1 MYVEIRELHD
11 PEEVKKLEEIQRLA
25 WGGEEIVVPH
35 HIMIAAREVG
45 GILLGAYHNSRI
57 IGYVFGFP
65 GEFKGFRCMYSHQL
79 AVIPEYQNYGIGSLL
94 KLKQRE
100 HALSKGYRLIVWTY
114 DPLRSKNAMLNVN
127 KLGTITDTY
136 LINHYGPLTDALN
149 RGIDTDRFMV
159 EWWIDSGWY
168 YRRIRYKYIEDT
180 GLQYCIQIKA
190 EKRNREVKPLI
201 NKKCISEYIGIEI
214 PTDIDNVGEDV
225 LSLKR
230 RWREVTREA
239 FISLFENGYK
249 VFGYYLYRKY
259 PFKGIYML
267 KKNFKID

>member
-11 PEEVKKLEEIQRLA
+11 PDEIKKLEEIQRLA

-45 GILLGAYHNSRI
+45 GILLGAYHRSRL

-65 GEFKGFRCMYSHQL
+65 GEFKGFRCIYSHQL
-79 AVIPEYQNYGIGSLL
+79 AVIPEYQNHGIGSLL

-100 HALSKGYRLIVWTY
+100 YALNKGYRLIVWTY
-114 DPLRSKNAMLNVN
+114 DPLRSKNAMLNIN

-136 LINHYGPLTDALN
+136 LINHYGALTDALN

-159 EWWIDSGWY
+159 EWWIDSNWY
-168 YRRIRYKYIEDT
+168 YRRVRYKYIEDT
-180 GLQYCIQIKA
+180 GFKPCIYLRS
-190 EKRNREVKPLI
+190 EKRDGDIRPLI
-201 NKKCISEYIGIEI
+201 EDECNSEYVGIEI
-214 PTDIDNVGEDV
+214 PSDIDNAGADI
-225 LSLKR
+225 LSIKR
-230 RWREVTREA
+230 IWRESTRAA
-239 FISLFENGYK
+239 FISYFEKGYK

-259 PFKGIYML
+259 PFKGVYLL